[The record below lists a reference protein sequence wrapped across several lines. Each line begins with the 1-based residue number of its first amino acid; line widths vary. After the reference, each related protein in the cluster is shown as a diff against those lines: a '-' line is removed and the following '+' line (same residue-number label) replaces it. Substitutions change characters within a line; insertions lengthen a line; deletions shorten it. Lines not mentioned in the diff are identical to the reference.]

1 MTNIIQNVKIGKHCV
16 VGASSLVLK
25 DIEDHSLCYGV
36 PAKTIRKR
44 ESGEKYL

>member
-1 MTNIIQNVKIGKHCV
+1 
-16 VGASSLVLK
+16 
-25 DIEDHSLCYGV
+25 IEDHSLCYGV